1 MNTSGSSHDL
11 IAAICH
17 SIRIP
22 ALILIPPSAP
32 ARPGDVTM
40 SRNIQQLIIQL
51 YLTPHTRIA
60 TKRQGFHASKLK
72 NKFGAILQHS
82 FKFMNLLYELLPEG

>member
-22 ALILIPPSAP
+22 ALILIPPSAT

-40 SRNIQQLIIQL
+40 SQNIQQLIIQL
-51 YLTPHTRIA
+51 HLAPHLTHENCHRN
-60 TKRQGFHASKLK
+60 KASMHQRG
-72 NKFGAILQHS
+72 NVSGA
-82 FKFMNLLYELLPEG
+82 K